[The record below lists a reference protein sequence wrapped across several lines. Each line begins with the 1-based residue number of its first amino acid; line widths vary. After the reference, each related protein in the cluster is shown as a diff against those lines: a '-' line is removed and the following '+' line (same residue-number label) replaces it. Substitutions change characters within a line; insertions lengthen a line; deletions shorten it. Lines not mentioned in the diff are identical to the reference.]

1 MTRFERCVFP
11 PQRGCTNL
19 LKGDMRP
26 SRVNM
31 TEQNYHRIFCSNMMK
46 TNEDIVRDGLTGLT
60 VDIFMENSE

>member
-1 MTRFERCVFP
+1 MFP